1 MVSKKFIFFFILS
14 ITAMAG
20 GACAVDAYMASD
32 GSIEFTK
39 YRSAKGRFSCLIPKK
54 WSRHENPS
62 LNNDI
67 NRIYGT
73 KVFTKENGASVS
85 ISINFYAKGNT
96 MYKNYAHFIQTFSK
110 PIKGLSDKDEKYSP
124 VKKIVVSS
132 INGKTFERTVFEYE
146 GLAYDPATASFST
159 YTTAQKKPV
168 IERFV
173 ALPAKE
179 GFYVLRFRYPEE
191 STGRYDQV
199 FKKILESFKPRYK
212 R

>member
-1 MVSKKFIFFFILS
+1 MTAKKFLFFLFILIATTVS
-14 ITAMAG
+14 NICT
-20 GACAVDAYMASD
+20 VDAYQIFD
-32 GSIEFTK
+32 NIEFIK
-39 YRSAKGRFSCLIPKK
+39 YRSAKGFFSCLIPKK

-62 LNNDI
+62 LNNDL

-73 KVFTKENGASVS
+73 KVFTKNDEGSAT

-124 VKKIVVSS
+124 VKNIIISS
-132 INGKTFERTVFEYE
+132 LKGKTFERTVFDYE
-146 GLAYDPATASFST
+146 GLAYDPTTASFRSHST
-159 YTTAQKKPV
+159 ASKRPV
-168 IERFV
+168 FERFV

-179 GFYVLRFRYPEE
+179 GFYVLRLRYPKE
-191 STGRYDQV
+191 STDRYDAV
-199 FKKILESFKPRYK
+199 FEKILKSFKPLYK